1 MKSETCLVFVGRLS
15 GNPSLKLI
23 NTSSSI
29 NKWHDD
35 DDSVEYRIL
44 INRVAFISPIFRF
57 LLREKRRN
65 WEHIP
70 NWEDKTNSK
79 AVNWSHF
86 QYASYFQFFNIFSR
100 SLEMWWR
107 AKKLSFVFDIL
118 VHIYTNNF
126 RPAISKSDLIKRKK
140 KTLAFPF
147 YILKQET
154 AEKTK
159 KWRH

>member
-65 WEHIP
+65 WEHMP

>member
-44 INRVAFISPIFRF
+44 INRVAFISQIFRF

>member
-44 INRVAFISPIFRF
+44 INRVAFISQFFRF

>member
-70 NWEDKTNSK
+70 NWEDNTNSK

>member
-44 INRVAFISPIFRF
+44 INRVAFISQFFRF

-70 NWEDKTNSK
+70 NWEDNTNSK

-118 VHIYTNNF
+118 VHISTHLYKQLSSCHLEIGFNQ
-126 RPAISKSDLIKRKK
+126 KKK
-140 KTLAFPF
+140 KTLAFPS
-147 YILKQET
+147 YI
-154 AEKTK
+154 
-159 KWRH
+159 

>member
-44 INRVAFISPIFRF
+44 INRVAFISQIFRF

-65 WEHIP
+65 WEHMP

>member
-23 NTSSSI
+23 NTSSGI

-44 INRVAFISPIFRF
+44 INRVAFISQIFRF